1 MNARRIGRV
10 ARLLVGFVVCAG
22 ISAGPAAH
30 SWAAGPPAVKVTYVD
45 GVTASS
51 VVLHGVIN
59 PNSLSTSFRA
69 EYLTEAAYRANLEA
83 VPPRSPF
90 SGAALSLVKGVGA
103 GVNDVPVFLEL
114 SKLAPATAYRYR
126 LVATNSA
133 GATPGPE
140 RGFGTEDPTNEVRVL
155 DRRGWEMVS
164 PVDKNGGA
172 IQGFGEN
179 FGGGVLQ
186 ASADGDALTYSSA
199 DSFGEAPQGSPAASQ
214 YLARRGAGGWSSRN
228 ITTPLLSG
236 SYGDNPDGVPY
247 QLFSPDLGRGL
258 LTNGERCR
266 GSDGE
271 CPVANP
277 PLPGTGAPAGYRDYY
292 LRNNLTGGFQSLLGA
307 AAVEET
313 ALGPERFELEFAGAS
328 PDLSH
333 VVLSSCAALTA
344 DAVEVAAPEGCDP
357 DAQNLYEWPGGGL
370 TLVNLRPGESV
381 GTPGAALAAQS
392 AAVSADG
399 SRIYW
404 TGEGSPG
411 PATVIYLREGAQ
423 TKLVGGSAGGAFQ
436 TASADGRYAFFIT
449 AAGHLDRYDATSGVA
464 TDLTPAGG
472 VLGVLGASRDG
483 DRVYYLSGSGLFLW
497 SGGATTEVA
506 ATADAGNYPPA
517 TGTARVSP
525 DGSHLAFVSSADL
538 TGYENA
544 GASEVFLYGPPPAGG
559 APRLTCVSCNPTGE
573 RPRGP
578 SSIPG
583 AVANGKGE
591 GATRAYK
598 PRVLSSDGNRVF
610 FDSGDVLVSTDTNN
624 RQDVYEW
631 EAAGAGDCT
640 REGGC
645 VALISSGRSSEPS
658 TFIDASADGS
668 DAFFLTE
675 SSLVPSDPGSFD
687 IYDAREDG
695 GFPVSPA
702 PIPCNGDACQALPE
716 APEDPT
722 PGTLVAGAGNPPLH
736 FAKAKKKKKHRQGKR
751 RHGKRRHH
759 AKGGAGKRGRR

>member
-1 MNARRIGRV
+1 MNGKRPGRV
-10 ARLLVGFVVCAG
+10 ARLLVAVAVCAG
-22 ISAGPAAH
+22 ISAGVAAPA
-30 SWAAGPPAVKVTYVD
+30 WAAGAPEIHASYVD

-51 VVLHGVIN
+51 VVLHGEIN
-59 PNSLSTSFRA
+59 PGGLSTTFRA

-90 SGAALSLVKGVGA
+90 SGASLSLVKGVGA
-103 GVNDVPVFLEL
+103 GVNDVPVFLQL
-114 SKLAPATAYRYR
+114 SGLASATAYRYR
-126 LVATNSA
+126 LLATNSA
-133 GATPGPE
+133 GTTPGPE

-186 ASADGDALTYSSA
+186 ASAGGDALTYSSA
-199 DSFGEAPQGSPAASQ
+199 DSFGAPQGAPAASQ
-214 YLARRGAGGWSSRN
+214 YLARRGAGGWASEN

-236 SYGDNPDGVPY
+236 SYGDRPDGVPY

-258 LTNGERCR
+258 LSNGQRCR

-271 CPVANP
+271 CPVLNP
-277 PLPGTGAPAGYRDYY
+277 PLPGTGAPAGYRNYY
-292 LRNNLTGGFQSLLGA
+292 LRDNLTGGFQSLLDA
-307 AAVEET
+307 AAVGET

-344 DAVEVAAPEGCDP
+344 DAVEIAAAGGCDP
-357 DAQNLYEWPGGGL
+357 EAQNLYKWSDASL
-370 TLVNLRPGESV
+370 TLVNLRPGETE
-381 GTPGAALAAQS
+381 GTPGATLAAQA

-399 SRIYW
+399 SRVYW
-404 TGEGSPG
+404 VGEEGAG
-411 PATVIYLREGAQ
+411 PARGIYLREGTQ
-423 TKLVGGSAGGAFQ
+423 TKLLGESSGGAFQ
-436 TASADGRYAFFIT
+436 TASADGRFAFFIT
-449 AAGHLDRYDATSGVA
+449 ASGHLDRYDAVSGVS
-464 TDLTPAGG
+464 TDITPGGG
-472 VLGVLGASRDG
+472 VLGVLGASQDG
-483 DRVYYLSGSGLFLW
+483 FRVYYLSGSGLFLW
-497 SGGATTEVA
+497 DGGATTEVA
-506 ATADAGNYPPA
+506 AAADAGNYPPA

-538 TGYENA
+538 TGYENE
-544 GASEVFLYGPPPAGG
+544 GASEVFLYGPPPGGG

-573 RPRGP
+573 RPQGG
-578 SSIPG
+578 SSVPG
-583 AVANGKGE
+583 AIANGEGV
-591 GATRAYK
+591 GATRVYK
-598 PRVLSSDGNRVF
+598 PRALSADGSRVF
-610 FDSGDVLVSTDTNN
+610 FNSDDVLVSTDSNN

-631 EAAGAGDCT
+631 EAKGAGDCI

-645 VALISSGRSSEPS
+645 VALISSGRSSEAS
-658 TFIDASADGS
+658 SFVDASADGS
-668 DAFFLTE
+668 DAFFLTD

-687 IYDAREDG
+687 LYDAREDG
-695 GFPVSPA
+695 GFPVPPA

-722 PGTLVAGAGNPPLH
+722 PGTVVPSSGNPPLQ
-736 FAKAKKKKKHRQGKR
+736 FTKTKKKHRHRKKHHRKR
-751 RHGKRRHH
+751 GHHGNR
-759 AKGGAGKRGRR
+759 GAGKRGGR